1 MFSMKE
7 NHFAREGKAERSAV
21 KLFDP
26 WERKLAFDDDHKDQM
41 VPAVSSANQD
51 RSDTSDR

>member
-26 WERKLAFDDDHKDQM
+26 WERKLAFDDDHNDQM
-41 VPAVSSANQD
+41 VPAVSGANQD